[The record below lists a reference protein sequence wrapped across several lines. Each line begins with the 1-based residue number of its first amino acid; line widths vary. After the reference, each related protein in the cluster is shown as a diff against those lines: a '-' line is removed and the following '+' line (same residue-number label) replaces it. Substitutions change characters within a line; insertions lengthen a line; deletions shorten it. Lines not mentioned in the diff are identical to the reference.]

1 MPNPW
6 FTFIADYMKKN
17 PKLTRKEA
25 IIEITKKGLYKK
37 CGASKTCAKKEKKLK
52 PCKSNQY
59 RNPET
64 NRCKK
69 KPLKPCPPGKKR
81 NPKTNRCKKIV
92 VKESAK
98 PKPKPKPKPKRKE
111 CKETHERDEDTG
123 RCLKKCPPGKRR
135 NVETKRCR
143 KVKEDEE
150 PEIIYYGKKP
160 EIKTSGEYHNTLYQG
175 VESLAEFVEETT
187 GEDNYIEDVY
197 KYDNMSDEDEDNI
210 LNAVNAMNAD
220 ELSKFDTATLERYL
234 KSLERLI
241 LFNVSIIPEG
251 FDIVN
256 NVMDKII
263 NARFSKASKDIEE
276 TLKDIEK
283 QAPINIEDVT
293 GQEEDE
299 PYDVEEYV
307 TEGEPL
313 RPVVEKR
320 KWEPEKVYEEYDVS
334 PEQLEELGKGDDSP
348 QLLLE
353 YVPEEEPYYEE
364 DYEDP
369 YEEMQRRLEQEEEP
383 ELETWEP
390 PSSVPDKPIWDEEE
404 EEEEEEYYPPEIIE
418 SAQTVKPDIDY
429 AIEYAQTVKPDID
442 YAIVEHAIEKAKT
455 VMPPQ
460 EYEILEEH
468 IDKVEDK
475 IEDIDDGIDY
485 NIDLINAITD
495 SIKTAN
501 VNEKEELQN
510 ELNEAHDKINKL
522 ENDKKISEVYIEQI
536 LEDVVTDYPEIIED
550 VEEDYPYQPL
560 GDIEEPEEKDYDIED
575 VGEEEYD
582 VSPEQI
588 EELAKGD
595 ESPQLLLEYIPEE
608 EPYYEEEYEDPF
620 DEMMRRTEQEYTPEK
635 EYQESRTTDNRLYTL
650 RTYLDEI
657 DEYTDIIQGNPLQ
670 WLDEQDQ
677 KIYKGVMGSVE
688 ELMETYGTP
697 RQYVDKN
704 KRFNLDVVNTYI
716 RLSRQLLDILHD
728 INNKIELYEYDL

>member
-6 FTFIADYMKKN
+6 FTFIADYVKKH

-37 CGASKTCAKKEKKLK
+37 CGDTKTCAKKETKLK
-52 PCKSNQY
+52 ACKSNQY

-160 EIKTSGEYHNTLYQG
+160 EITTSGEYHNVLYQG
-175 VESLAEFVEETT
+175 VEALAIYVDETT
-187 GEDNYIEDVY
+187 GEENFVEDVY
-197 KYDNMSDEDEDNI
+197 HFDNVSDDDENNIYDAINI
-210 LNAVNAMNAD
+210 YRTGDLS
-220 ELSKFDTATLERYL
+220 ELDTNTLERYL

-241 LFNVSIIPEG
+241 LFNASNNPDG
-251 FDIVN
+251 FDVVN

-276 TLKDIEK
+276 KLQDIEK

-293 GQEEDE
+293 GQEEE
-299 PYDVEEYV
+299 EGYDVGEYV

-313 RPVVEKR
+313 RPVEEKR

-348 QLLLE
+348 QLMLE

-364 DYEDP
+364 EEEDP
-369 YEEMQRRLEQEEEP
+369 YEEMQRRLGQ
-383 ELETWEP
+383 
-390 PSSVPDKPIWDEEE
+390 EEE
-404 EEEEEEYYPPEIIE
+404 EEEEEEYYPPDIIE
-418 SAQTVKPDIDY
+418 RAQTEKPEY
-429 AIEYAQTVKPDID
+429 GIEYAQTAKPEIE
-442 YAIVEHAIEKAKT
+442 YAIVEYTIEKAKT
-455 VMPPQ
+455 VMPPK

-475 IEDIDDGIDY
+475 IDDIDEGIDY

-510 ELNEAHDKINKL
+510 KLNVAEDRIDKL

-550 VEEDYPYQPL
+550 IEEDYPYQPL
-560 GDIEEPEEKDYDIED
+560 EEEYPDTSKYQPIEDIDEPEPEEKDYDIEEE
-575 VGEEEYD
+575 EEEYD

-588 EELAKGD
+588 EQLGEGD
-595 ESPQLLLEYIPEE
+595 DSPQLLLEYIPEE

-620 DEMMRRTEQEYTPEK
+620 EEMMRRTEQEYTPEK
-635 EYQESRTTDNRLYTL
+635 EYEESRTSDNRLYIL
-650 RTYLDEI
+650 RNYLDEI
-657 DEYTDIIQGNPLQ
+657 DEYSIIMENNPYQ
-670 WLDEQDQ
+670 WMDREEQL
-677 KIYKGVMGSVE
+677 IYKGVIGSID
-688 ELMETYGTP
+688 ELMSTYGAP
-697 RQYVDKN
+697 KQYVDKN

-716 RLSRQLLDILHD
+716 RLSKQLLDILKD
-728 INNKIELYEYDL
+728 IAKKLPQMEEEQEDIYGY